1 MISRQIILR
10 YRAPDHVRFQLPPV
24 LAMDQ
29 ASTVLISALRK
40 IDGIYRIRISGNKL
54 SIRYREAFCGFEELA
69 RRLYDIVEELERQR
83 RFPSAMEAVHRPLTV
98 RLKETPAVK
107 WARERVQD
115 VRETLTAFGILA
127 RQGLKR
133 GPKFLHDPKA
143 LAHEFAND
151 VLVLYLIRIHWHR
164 IVTQWIPNPI
174 KHRYEWAAVFY
185 MTYLLVRS
193 RLPKK

>member
-1 MISRQIILR
+1 MISRRIILR
-10 YRAPDHVRFQLPPV
+10 YRGPGHVRFQLPPELV
-24 LAMDQ
+24 TGQ
-29 ASTVLISALRK
+29 APEALMSALRK
-40 IDGIYRIRISGNKL
+40 LDGVYRIRISGNKL
-54 SIRYREAFCGFEELA
+54 SIRYHEAFCRFEELA
-69 RRLYDIVEELERQR
+69 RGLRDIVGELERQG
-83 RFPSAMEAVHRPLTV
+83 RFPAPVKAARRTLTA
-98 RLKETPAVK
+98 RLKETTVVK
-107 WARERVQD
+107 WIRERVRD

-127 RQGLKR
+127 RQGLER

>member
-1 MISRQIILR
+1 MITRQIQLR
-10 YRAPDHVRFQLPPV
+10 YRAPGHVRFQLPPV
-24 LAMDQ
+24 L
-29 ASTVLISALRK
+29 TTPESAAALTAAVRR
-40 IDGIYRIRISGNKL
+40 IDGVYRVRLSGNKL
-54 SIRYREAFCGFEELA
+54 SIRYHEAFCSFKQLA
-69 RRLYDIVEELERQR
+69 RQLHVIVTGLEQQGRLKAPVVAVRHSLLR
-83 RFPSAMEAVHRPLTV
+83 RI
-98 RLKETPAVK
+98 KETPVAS

-115 VRETLTAFGILA
+115 VRETFAAFGILA

-143 LAHEFAND
+143 LAFEFAND
-151 VLVLYLIRIHWHR
+151 LLVLYLIRIHWHR

-174 KHRYEWAAVFY
+174 KHRYEWAAIFY